1 MDGKK
6 KERMGLRK
14 ESKSVSVVGEIFI
27 YTFIPI
33 YKERKKERER
43 ETKTERER
51 VKECERER
59 KNVKEKG
66 RLRR

>member
-43 ETKTERER
+43 ERDKDRKRESERM
-51 VKECERER
+51 
-59 KNVKEKG
+59 
-66 RLRR
+66 

>member
-43 ETKTERER
+43 ERQRQKERE
-51 VKECERER
+51 
-59 KNVKEKG
+59 
-66 RLRR
+66 